1 MRLMPRWRWH
11 WLEQTIPICR
21 NGLVLRSSDHDGAGE
36 KRGRNRRKRHTSDS
50 VRLSGRCKQRI
61 WAIQQLYARALAHD
75 TLPLPRVQLYEEE
88 DLLVPGRVGGGTVES
103 LIATS
108 DAFPRGAT
116 IKEAKTWY
124 AGRVPTA
131 ELASTLMGHYNEAD
145 VAAWLAETCPGSP
158 EAILRAILGGGYAE
172 LRMVQMLAD
181 VHGDEDAGF
190 GLLQGAIVGAY
201 TDITALFYE
210 QEGACRLA
218 NGTLKTLIK

>member
-1 MRLMPRWRWH
+1 MS
-11 WLEQTIPICR
+11 
-21 NGLVLRSSDHDGAGE
+21 NSDHDGAGE

-88 DLLVPGRVGGGTVES
+88 DLLVPGRTGGGTVES
-103 LIATS
+103 LIASS

-116 IKEAKTWY
+116 IKEAKAWY

-131 ELASTLMGHYNEAD
+131 ELASTLIGHYNEAD

-158 EAILRAILGGGYAE
+158 EAILRAIIGAGYAE
-172 LRMVQMLAD
+172 MRMVQMLVDAD
-181 VHGDEDAGF
+181 GDAGIP
-190 GLLQGAIVGAY
+190 LLQGAIVGAY

-210 QEGACRLA
+210 QEGTCRLV
-218 NGTLKTLIK
+218 NGTLKTLINSPT